1 MVAGVPEEMFSQP
14 KIEGRKIF
22 LVSTLIHPKIFKD
35 FSFEFLQIIL

>member
-14 KIEGRKIF
+14 KIEGRKI